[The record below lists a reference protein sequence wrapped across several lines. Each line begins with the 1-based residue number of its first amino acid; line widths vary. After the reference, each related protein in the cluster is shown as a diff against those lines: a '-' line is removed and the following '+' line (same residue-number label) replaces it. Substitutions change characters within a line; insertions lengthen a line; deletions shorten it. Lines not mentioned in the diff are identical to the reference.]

1 MMNKNRQTPS
11 RIPIRFVDDE
21 ASGGQNKGDAGRD
34 ETDAASDHTAD
45 ELGRA
50 SIYED
55 ATEMQRRIN
64 RGEESDTSE
73 GQDRADD
80 ADTAGGPPRNEMPER
95 RGDQDTDTWET
106 ENSSSRRNASAVG
119 HTSGRDDEGEDDD
132 SDDSSPKAGEA
143 SGPLLA
149 ELIATRAE
157 LKRVEGELQKFTEER
172 QDLVDKV
179 ARRQADFENYRKR
192 MERERQETY
201 GRVVAEV
208 VGHLLPVV
216 DNLRRAVD
224 AEATVQAGESEEFR
238 HFLRGVELIAKQ
250 LNGVLET
257 LGVESVQTV
266 GQPFDP
272 HIHEA
277 VAAEESDAFEPD
289 TVMEELVRGYRLGD
303 KLLRP
308 AMVKVAK

>member
-21 ASGGQNKGDAGRD
+21 AGGGQQQGDTGRD
-34 ETDAASDHTAD
+34 ERDEAGDQTAE

-64 RGEESDTSE
+64 RGDKGDSPDE
-73 GQDRADD
+73 QDRADD

-95 RGDQDTDTWET
+95 RGDQDTNPSHSKNE
-106 ENSSSRRNASAVG
+106 EARRDAAANGRASG
-119 HTSGRDDEGEDDD
+119 GDDADGEDDD
-132 SDDSSPKAGEA
+132 SSPRAGEA

-157 LKRVEGELQKFTEER
+157 LKRVEGEMQKFAEER
-172 QDLVDKV
+172 QDLVDRV

-224 AEATVQAGESEEFR
+224 AEAAGQAGESEEFR

-277 VAAEESDAFEPD
+277 VAAEESDSFEPD

>member
-1 MMNKNRQTPS
+1 MNKNRHTPS

-21 ASGGQNKGDAGRD
+21 ASGGQNKGETERD
-34 ETDAASDHTAD
+34 ERNEGGEQTAE

-64 RGEESDTSE
+64 RGGEDDTSE

-80 ADTAGGPPRNEMPER
+80 ADTAGALPRQEMPER
-95 RGDQDTDTWET
+95 RGDQDTNPSHA
-106 ENSSSRRNASAVG
+106 ENESRRRDASATG
-119 HTSGRDDEGEDDD
+119 HTSGGDADGEDD
-132 SDDSSPKAGEA
+132 SDDSSPRMGEA
-143 SGPLLA
+143 SGPVLA

-201 GRVVAEV
+201 SRVVAEV

-224 AEATVQAGESEEFR
+224 AEASVEGGESEEFR
-238 HFLRGVELIAKQ
+238 HFLRGVELIARQ
-250 LNGVLET
+250 LDGVLET
-257 LGVESVQTV
+257 LGVETVQTV

-277 VAAEESDAFEPD
+277 VAAEESDRFKPD

>member
-1 MMNKNRQTPS
+1 ET
-11 RIPIRFVDDE
+11 
-21 ASGGQNKGDAGRD
+21 SGGQNKGGSGRDQAGDAGGQ
-34 ETDAASDHTAD
+34 TVD

-64 RGEESDTSE
+64 RGEEADSAE
-73 GQDRADD
+73 GQERADD
-80 ADTAGGPPRNEMPER
+80 SDTAGGPPRQEMPES
-95 RGDQDTDTWET
+95 RGDQDTDPWTA
-106 ENSSSRRNASAVG
+106 ENNPSRRDAAAASG
-119 HTSGRDDEGEDDD
+119 HTGGGNSDGADGEDGEDDD
-132 SDDSSPKAGEA
+132 SDDSSPRAGEA
-143 SGPLLA
+143 SGPVLA

-172 QDLVDKV
+172 QDLADKV

-224 AEATVQAGESEEFR
+224 AEANIQASESEEFR
-238 HFLRGVELIAKQ
+238 HFLRGVELIARQ

-257 LGVESVQTV
+257 LGVETVQTV

-277 VAAEESDAFEPD
+277 VAAEASDSFEPD